1 MIFSPLG
8 FLTSIGTT
16 KGRTR
21 IAKGDHT
28 GLAKNIVG
36 SGMLTGAFMLKN
48 SEYSGG
54 EWYELKDPDTGRTLD
69 TRALFPIPQYLFAA
83 DTIQRFFSGRD
94 KDTAQFINDAQSA
107 ITGTNFRGG
116 QAGGMAVSGV
126 IEAFTGGGEQK
137 IIETMADVAGN
148 VGSQYLVFLGLL
160 MTFLCSMV
168 E

>member
-1 MIFSPLG
+1 MFAAMKYQYDFSPLG

-69 TRALFPIPQYLFAA
+69 TRA
-83 DTIQRFFSGRD
+83 
-94 KDTAQFINDAQSA
+94 
-107 ITGTNFRGG
+107 
-116 QAGGMAVSGV
+116 
-126 IEAFTGGGEQK
+126 
-137 IIETMADVAGN
+137 
-148 VGSQYLVFLGLL
+148 FLGEIKIQHNL
-160 MTFLCSMV
+160 
-168 E
+168 